1 MKKHFVVFVLTLFVL
16 TEFVKAQPNIPFW
29 RLKGDS
35 LLPARN
41 AWKVRESRADT
52 LKVMFSDAT
61 FAIPALGAYGSDTGS
76 VLAGTID
83 GVGVGYTT
91 GDTLTI
97 AQVGSDSLAKIVV
110 TETDRK

>member
-1 MKKHFVVFVLTLFVL
+1 MKKHFVVFVLTVFVL
-16 TEFVKAQPNIPFW
+16 TVFVKTSFAQGITSS
-29 RLKGDS
+29 GGGS
-35 LLPARN
+35 T
-41 AWKVRESRADT
+41 RADT

-83 GVGVGYTT
+83 GVGAGYTE

-110 TETDRK
+110 GV